1 MNGPKP
7 ICRWFYP
14 DMHTHLLAGWII
26 FPEDLWISETDFF
39 WFWYSFVPQ
48 IRKIFV
54 FFLHKYVHDGRKK
67 TEVLCCVQLYLKRL
81 EGEPN
86 AEALGHHNPP
96 HTHFVGLVVVGI
108 IGGLDLAAVPLHL
121 PAADGCS
128 GGKKP
133 DSTL

>member
-1 MNGPKP
+1 MK
-7 ICRWFYP
+7 
-14 DMHTHLLAGWII
+14 LI
-26 FPEDLWISETDFF
+26 F
-39 WFWYSFVPQ
+39 
-48 IRKIFV
+48 FV
-54 FFLHKYVHDGRKK
+54 FGIHLCPKLEKKMPFFSINMSMMAEKK

-86 AEALGHHNPP
+86 AEALGHRNPP